1 MSKELIMR
9 HANSFK
15 QNEKTVK
22 NSAEL
27 VPLSKPRVMSVN
39 WYWQY

>member
-1 MSKELIMR
+1 MMR

-22 NSAEL
+22 NSPEV
-27 VPLSKPRVMSVN
+27 VPLSKPRVTSAN
-39 WYWQY
+39 

>member
-1 MSKELIMR
+1 MMR

-22 NSAEL
+22 NSVEV
-27 VPLSKPRVMSVN
+27 VPLSEPRVMSVN
-39 WYWQY
+39 